1 MTKNSLSETVIPF
14 CINISVR
21 ASFVCVWWWWWKEG
35 KFQNRNSNFLK
46 TAWFVNDIVNMY
58 NLHGFTYAN
67 VHNLHRFISRSK
79 RDV

>member
-1 MTKNSLSETVIPF
+1 MTKNSHSETVIIPF

-21 ASFVCVWWWWWKEG
+21 ASFVCVCAGGGGGGRRGSRE
-35 KFQNRNSNFLK
+35 NRNSNFLK

-67 VHNLHRFISRSK
+67 VHNLHRFISR
-79 RDV
+79 